1 MIDTELF
8 VDTPKIDLRDT
19 ELLRSEFGDQRMSF
33 DNYSKMLQTESPVDL
48 NLQQAEDFEQMFP
61 SEVLPE
67 DLEQED
73 PFKFDP
79 VDFSTPPL
87 SEQFNRE
94 LGYTPPEYEMMS
106 LEGETTEKYGTNE
119 EVDTLREEI
128 DRIPNI
134 TDLQREQ
141 LQQQVNQAYTQAQQE
156 KVEPPPQLQSVTNP
170 TQVSL
175 LEDEPIK
182 INPGFNTDL
191 ENFFSAIKNPPHW
204 RVLGN

>member
-1 MIDTELF
+1 MIDTEIF
-8 VDTPKIDLRDT
+8 IDTPKVDLRDT
-19 ELLRSEFGDQRMSF
+19 ELLRSEFGNPQMSF
-33 DNYSKMLQTESPVDL
+33 ENYSRMLQGDNSLDL
-48 NLQQAEDFEQMFP
+48 NLQPADNFEEMFP

-67 DLEQED
+67 DLEKED

-106 LEGETTEKYGTNE
+106 LEGETTEDLTTNDE
-119 EVDTLREEI
+119 LEALNTQI
-128 DRIPNI
+128 DQIPNLTDIQRQQLEGEVAKAYNDAKKANEIPAQVGSI
-134 TDLQREQ
+134 T
-141 LQQQVNQAYTQAQQE
+141 
-156 KVEPPPQLQSVTNP
+156 PS

-191 ENFFSAIKNPPHW
+191 ENFFSSIKNPPHW